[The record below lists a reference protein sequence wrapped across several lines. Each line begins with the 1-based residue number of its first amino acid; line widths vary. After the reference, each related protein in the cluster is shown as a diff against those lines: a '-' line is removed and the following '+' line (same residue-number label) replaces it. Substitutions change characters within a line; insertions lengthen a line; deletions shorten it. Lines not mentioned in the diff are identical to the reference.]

1 MCTLINNIN
10 FSLYAVIKYIQ
21 KKSTMNSDQQ
31 GLLSALEKPKSNPVE
46 QVLFHSDK
54 VNKNE
59 NISEQDERWNINDLS
74 FITTLK
80 VKRMLIN

>member
-46 QVLFHSDK
+46 QVSFHSDK

-74 FITTLK
+74 FITTLQ

>member
-31 GLLSALEKPKSNPVE
+31 GLLSALEKPKSNLVE
-46 QVLFHSDK
+46 QVTFHSDK

-59 NISEQDERWNINDLS
+59 NISEQDER
-74 FITTLK
+74 
-80 VKRMLIN
+80 